1 MKTELVKKVISL
13 IDQELREN
21 CTDDVYPTLC
31 RLKSTERG
39 KETIHQ
45 AALKIIAET
54 GMSVGSALAQLESS
68 L

>member
-1 MKTELVKKVISL
+1 MKTELVKKVILL
-13 IDQELREN
+13 IDQELKEN

-31 RLKSTERG
+31 RLKATQSGT
-39 KETIHQ
+39 ETIHQ

>member
-31 RLKSTERG
+31 RLKATPQG
-39 KETIHQ
+39 IETIHQ
-45 AALKIIAET
+45 SAIKIIAET